1 MLSSLTRLNGIALDI
16 LFPQHCL
23 SCGKEGDLLCQPCR
37 KILPKIA
44 PPLCPRCGRP
54 QPSGTLCPACVV
66 WQTGLDGIRSP
77 LRFDGAVRKAVHELK
92 YNNIRALAKPMSE
105 MLNDYLKANPIPG
118 DVLVPVP
125 LHQKRLR
132 ERGYNQSSL
141 LARELGRLSGLPV
154 IEDCLVRLRQ
164 TSQQTRTASV
174 EERRRNVATAFAC
187 RNRNVQDRKVIL
199 IDDVSTSGST
209 LSACAQALK
218 AAGAVSVWGL
228 TFAREI

>member
-1 MLSSLTRLNGIALDI
+1 M
-16 LFPQHCL
+16 
-23 SCGKEGDLLCQPCR
+23 LCQPCR

-92 YNNIRALAKPMSE
+92 YNNIRALAEPMSE

-187 RNRNVQDRKVIL
+187 RNRDVQDRKVIL

>member
-1 MLSSLTRLNGIALDI
+1 
-16 LFPQHCL
+16 
-23 SCGKEGDLLCQPCR
+23 
-37 KILPKIA
+37 
-44 PPLCPRCGRP
+44 
-54 QPSGTLCPACVV
+54 
-66 WQTGLDGIRSP
+66 
-77 LRFDGAVRKAVHELK
+77 
-92 YNNIRALAKPMSE
+92 MSE